1 MSYSSEDVQQIL
13 QRALTRKQTDS
24 FSRDQLLEMAS
35 ELGISTDVLQ
45 AAELEWQS
53 NRDQEHER
61 KAFNAFRRRA
71 FKAHLIPFLAVNT
84 FLIVLNLITS
94 PGYFWAIFPL
104 LGWGL
109 GLFFHGWSAYQTE
122 GEAYEQA
129 YEQWKKGKS
138 SPRKM
143 SRCY

>member
-53 NRDQEHER
+53 NRDELQER
-61 KAFNAFRRRA
+61 KSFNAYRRRA

-109 GLFFHGWSAYQTE
+109 GLFFQALSAYQTE

-129 YEQWKKGKS
+129 YEQWKKRQS